1 MKTEYDSSDGSGCGE
16 PLETEEEGGRDDD
29 ELLRAIVAFC
39 DGSACSHTRC
49 K

>member
-1 MKTEYDSSDGSGCGE
+1 MKIEYDSSDGSGGGE
-16 PLETEEEGGRDDD
+16 PLEMEEEGGRDDD
-29 ELLRAIVAFC
+29 ELLRAVAFC